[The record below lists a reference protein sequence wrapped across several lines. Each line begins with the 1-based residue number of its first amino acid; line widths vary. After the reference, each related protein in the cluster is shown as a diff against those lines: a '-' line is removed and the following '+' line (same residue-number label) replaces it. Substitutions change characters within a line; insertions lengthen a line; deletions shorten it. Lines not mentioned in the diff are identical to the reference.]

1 MEPHYTTT
9 PARARTDVRAGAPV
23 PPETGPAPITVGR
36 VRRLGLGLAAGT
48 LIWAV
53 TIFLF
58 DPSADGTAGRIGDLG
73 GLAFQI
79 GLFGLLTVQSRTGAT
94 GTSRTSVIMLRT
106 EAVLLALASVWS
118 LLHAILPEAAGDG
131 VLLGVLDL
139 FWPLSMLGMFVI
151 SVKLLLARRWRGLLR
166 WWPLVAESWGVVTVP
181 AYALV
186 GDAASRWVGGG
197 HLLVGYTVLGLLLAR
212 RPEDALPEL
221 EAADS

>member
-9 PARARTDVRAGAPV
+9 PARARTDVRGGTPAPA
-23 PPETGPAPITVGR
+23 GPAPITADR

-48 LIWAV
+48 LIWVV

-58 DPSADGTAGRIGDLG
+58 DPSAGGTAGRIGDLG

-79 GLFGLLTVQSRTGAT
+79 GLFGLLVVQSRTGAT
-94 GTSRTSVIMLRT
+94 GTSRASVIMLRI
-106 EAVLLALASVWS
+106 EAVLLALASMWS

-131 VLLGVLDL
+131 ALLGVLDL
-139 FWPLSMLGMFVI
+139 FWPLSMFGMFVI
-151 SVKLLLARRWRGLLR
+151 SVKLLPARRWRGLLR

-181 AYALV
+181 AYVLV

-197 HLLVGYTVLGLLLAR
+197 HLLVGYTMLGLLLAL
-212 RPEDALPEL
+212 RPEDVLPEG
-221 EAADS
+221 EAGS

>member
-1 MEPHYTTT
+1 MEPHFTTT
-9 PARARTDVRAGAPV
+9 PARARTDVRAGTAV
-23 PPETGPAPITVGR
+23 RGGPAPISEGG

-48 LIWAV
+48 LIWVV

-58 DPSADGTAGRIGDLG
+58 DPSAGGTAGRIGDLG

-79 GLFGLLTVQSRTGAT
+79 GLFGLLAVQSRTGAT

-139 FWPLSMLGMFVI
+139 FWPLSMFGMFVI
-151 SVKLLLARRWRGLLR
+151 SVKLLAARRWRGLLR
-166 WWPLVAESWGVVTVP
+166 SWPLVAESWGVVTVP
-181 AYALV
+181 AYVLV

-197 HLLVGYTVLGLLLAR
+197 HLLVGYTVLGLLLAL
-212 RPEDALPEL
+212 RPGDVLPER
-221 EAADS
+221 EAGDS

>member
-9 PARARTDVRAGAPV
+9 PARARTDVRGATPV
-23 PPETGPAPITVGR
+23 PAGPAPITVGGI
-36 VRRLGLGLAAGT
+36 RRLVLGLAAGT

-58 DPSADGTAGRIGDLG
+58 DPSASGTAGRIGDLG

-79 GLFGLLTVQSRTGAT
+79 GLFGLLHVQSRTGAA
-94 GTSRTSVIMLRT
+94 GTSRGAVIMLRI

-131 VLLGVLDL
+131 LLLGVLDL

-151 SVKLLLARRWRGLLR
+151 SVKLLVARRWRGLLR
-166 WWPLVAESWGVVTVP
+166 WWPLVAGSWGVVTVP

-197 HLLVGYTVLGLLLAR
+197 HLLVGYTMLGLLLAR
-212 RPEDALPEL
+212 RPEDAGPER
-221 EAADS
+221 ESGDS